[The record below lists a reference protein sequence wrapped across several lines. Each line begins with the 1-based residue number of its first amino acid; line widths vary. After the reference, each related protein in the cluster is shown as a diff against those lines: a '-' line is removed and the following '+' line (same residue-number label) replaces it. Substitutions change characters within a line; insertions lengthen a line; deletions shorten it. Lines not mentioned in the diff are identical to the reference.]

1 MTTITRERAQEIFLG
16 NGPEPTA
23 SEQRELARIALASLE
38 AETVAWTDAEELR
51 DLRTVGFCEMFTVE
65 PVSKDADMYRVIP
78 LYTAPP
84 VPVSVPDGLKQAV
97 EFYEQVKQENIPVET
112 GAWKDAVNWVL
123 DEACRAAM
131 LQDNQRDLSQPVDP
145 QVAEYEQI
153 MLQAGNSPVSPDGW
167 ISCSERMPAQDDWV
181 LIYSKYG
188 EYLAG
193 QVQGEYVE
201 LNDGT
206 LSWLG
211 AALHWM
217 PLPEPPQ
224 EVNRG

>member
-84 VPVSVPDGLKQAV
+84 APVAAYSVFEDFWSTCKHPYTQDDELKD
-97 EFYEQVKQENIPVET
+97 FSWGIWN
-112 GAWKDAVNWVL
+112 
-123 DEACRAAM
+123 ACRDAM
-131 LQDNQRDLSQPVDP
+131 LNGGKS
-145 QVAEYEQI
+145 
-153 MLQAGNSPVSPDGW
+153 
-167 ISCSERMPAQDDWV
+167 
-181 LIYSKYG
+181 
-188 EYLAG
+188 
-193 QVQGEYVE
+193 
-201 LNDGT
+201 
-206 LSWLG
+206 
-211 AALHWM
+211 
-217 PLPEPPQ
+217 
-224 EVNRG
+224 